1 MATNYNYFGNLVTSG
16 LVLDLDAAKVA
27 SYPGTGTTWFDI
39 SGNGN
44 NGTLTNGPTFTGIG
58 KQAAIVF
65 DGTNDYIQTP
75 IQIISR
81 PWTFSTWFNFTSLT
95 VNGGFN
101 TFFGQ
106 DTSISIP
113 RGTFYFQ
120 KAGITTEGVEANKVN
135 FSIVKTDGSI
145 VPTNGLNV
153 LQTNTWYNYTAV
165 LTTTNISLY
174 ENGILQNTTTNS
186 DSFITPNTNIV
197 LNAGYYA
204 NNISDYW
211 PGKSSIFQMY
221 NRALSAAEVLQN
233 FNALRGRYGI

>member
-1 MATNYNYFGNLVTSG
+1 MAFSYSPKIVTDG
-16 LVLDLDAAKVA
+16 LVLCLDAANSR
-27 SYPGTGTTWFDI
+27 SYPGSGTTWTDL
-39 SGNGN
+39 SRGGN
-44 NGTLTNGPTFTGIG
+44 NGALTNGPTFNSANGG
-58 KQAAIVF
+58 SIVF

-75 IQIISR
+75 IQTISR

-95 VNGGFN
+95 ANGGFN

-106 DTSISIP
+106 DTSVSIP

-153 LQTNTWYNYTAV
+153 LQINTWYNYTAV

-186 DSFITPNTNIV
+186 DSFITPNTNVV

-204 NNISDYW
+204 NNIVDYW

-221 NRALSAAEVLQN
+221 NRALSATEVLQN
-233 FNALRGRYGI
+233 YNATKTRFGL

>member
-1 MATNYNYFGNLVTSG
+1 MAFNYSPKVVTDG
-16 LVLDLDAAKVA
+16 LVLYLDAANNR
-27 SYPGTGTTWFDI
+27 SYPGSGTTWTDL
-39 SGNGN
+39 SRGGN
-44 NGTLTNGPTFTGIG
+44 NGTLVNGPTFNSGNG
-58 KQAAIVF
+58 GSIVF

-75 IQIISR
+75 IQTISR

-95 VNGGFN
+95 ANGGFN

-106 DTSISIP
+106 DTSVSIP

-153 LQTNTWYNYTAV
+153 LQINKWYNYTAV

-186 DSFITPNTNIV
+186 DSFITPNTNVV
-197 LNAGYYA
+197 LNAGYY
-204 NNISDYW
+204 NNNVTDYW

-221 NRALSAAEVLQN
+221 NRALSATEVLQN
-233 FNALRGRYGI
+233 YNATKTRFGL